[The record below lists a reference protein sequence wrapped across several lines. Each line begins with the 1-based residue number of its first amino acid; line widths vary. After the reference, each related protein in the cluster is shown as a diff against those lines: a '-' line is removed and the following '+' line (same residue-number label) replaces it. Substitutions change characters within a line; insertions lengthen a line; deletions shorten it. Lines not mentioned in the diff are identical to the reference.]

1 MPKHRYKY
9 LFLITSAL
17 LLLQLGFLL
26 FIKYTNQE
34 LSASDFSLLKTG
46 NIFNVLIYLGLITG
60 LYIASNRSKSEL
72 SFKTFFSFTLLTWI
86 LLIASF
92 ISTRI
97 EIFSDT
103 DYILSQSADKVL
115 TGVLFFLFLFV
126 LIFFLLHVWTSIL
139 SKKNN
144 SFIRTSYST
153 VLIFILFFILIILYI
168 DNIGYASGKWVINKN
183 QRNVA
188 IVLGAAVW
196 TGNIPSPTLSSRVD
210 RAIELLKK
218 GFAGKIVLT
227 GGKAPGE
234 LSEAEVGYEYAKI
247 NSVDTA
253 KVFIETYTS
262 STTDQ
267 MKWIKTNLSLSKDSV
282 NDIIVV
288 SDRYHL
294 PRVIEISKFFNL
306 NIKVAESFH
315 KLDFKD
321 NIYNKIREG
330 IALFNF
336 WNFAL

>member
-1 MPKHRYKY
+1 M
-9 LFLITSAL
+9 
-17 LLLQLGFLL
+17 
-26 FIKYTNQE
+26 
-34 LSASDFSLLKTG
+34 
-46 NIFNVLIYLGLITG
+46 
-60 LYIASNRSKSEL
+60 
-72 SFKTFFSFTLLTWI
+72 SFKTVVSFTILTWV

-97 EIFSDT
+97 EIFSGT
-103 DYILSQSADKVL
+103 DYILSQPADKVL
-115 TGVLFFLFLFV
+115 TGVLFFLFLFL
-126 LIFFLLHVWTSIL
+126 LIFFLLHLWTSML
-139 SKKNN
+139 SKKNK
-144 SFIRTSYST
+144 SFIRTLYST
-153 VLIFILFFILIILYI
+153 VLIFILFFILILIYI

-183 QRNVA
+183 QQNVA

-210 RAIELLKK
+210 RAIELLEKD
-218 GFAGKIVLT
+218 FAGKIVLT

-247 NSVDTA
+247 NGVDTS

-267 MKWIKTNLSLSKDSV
+267 MKWIKNNLSLNKDSV
-282 NDIIVV
+282 NEIIVV

-306 NIKVAESFH
+306 DIKVAESFH

-336 WNFAL
+336 WSFAL